1 MLGIVE
7 GSMVSTPVGGVK
19 MDVGPLRE
27 AALAP
32 GRLAAAIG
40 QDVGGLFD
48 DVSDK
53 IQNARNT
60 RKVFDADL
68 KMRATKDQFLTDI
81 QKDPNLAKD
90 PGTWVPAYQER
101 VKATQDSI
109 LNDSGLGPAV
119 KRHLSMMSD
128 SWALDS
134 VSDIRGAALLRET
147 ADTKAAGVASA
158 NAALSAGDLDAGT
171 AAYKALNEAGIMGP
185 KETAQLIKQAP
196 IVVAESKANVAISS
210 NPIAAPKI
218 IEEQLKKD
226 LPPLKYRVILNVAKE
241 QQAKAQAANAQDLAG
256 RIDDSPDHTIDEN
269 LLKAWKDSGKIRT
282 TDYERIVNRQKAY
295 AKADEK
301 ERHGVERDDFNV
313 AMMEA
318 DTPPTDGTK
327 IQDWA
332 AEQKS
337 KGLEWTNPAY
347 RRRFN
352 EFVDRKVD
360 GVMKK
365 GESEERPVEKQTFD
379 AMREDREKS
388 GSFIPL
394 ITSTQKAPWYE
405 FWKGSTSTTDAFD
418 GSLTAFRKQLS
429 GMSAD
434 DIKAAFGPDATA
446 KKVIDAEQLQYA
458 TKTAKMRDWF
468 KANPEATVEQADEY
482 RMSLEAPDAMEAV
495 KQSIVAGPTI
505 DTKAEPNTSKEDYDK
520 LKPGQPFWWNGKQ
533 INKK

>member
-1 MLGIVE
+1 
-7 GSMVSTPVGGVK
+7 

-68 KMRATKDQFLTDI
+68 KMRATKDQFLQDI

-101 VKATQDSI
+101 VKATQDAI

-128 SWALDS
+128 TWALDS
-134 VSDIRGAALLRET
+134 VSDIRQSALLRET

-158 NAALSAGDLDAGT
+158 NAALSAGDLNAGV
-171 AAYKALNEAGIMGP
+171 AAYKALNEAGVVGP
-185 KETAQLIKQAP
+185 KETQQ
-196 IVVAESKANVAISS
+196 ISS
-210 NPIAAPKI
+210 NPIGAPKI

-269 LLKAWKDSGKIRT
+269 LVKAWKDSGKIRT
-282 TDYERIVNRQKAY
+282 TDAERIMNRQKAY
-295 AKADEK
+295 AKADQK
-301 ERHGVERDDFNV
+301 ERHGIERDDFNV

-365 GESEERPVEKQTFD
+365 GESEERPVERD
-379 AMREDREKS
+379 VMDRMKTD
-388 GSFIPL
+388 PL
-394 ITSTQKAPWYE
+394 G
-405 FWKGSTSTTDAFD
+405 KG
-418 GSLTAFRKQLS
+418 GKLIRSLTDTN
-429 GMSAD
+429 SATYLD
-434 DIKAAFGPDATA
+434 DQELKKRYGSKADRNQIVRQT
-446 KKVIDAEQLQYA
+446 Q
-458 TKTAKMRDWF
+458 
-468 KANPEATVEQADEY
+468 VEQARLFDKMREWFKDPANKDATEEQAEEY
-482 RMSLEAPDAMEAV
+482 RQKLERPSVEAAV
-495 KQSIVAGPTI
+495 KDSLGVPSETPQPDI
-505 DTKAEPNTSKEDYDK
+505 TKESYDK
-520 LKPGQPFWWNGKQ
+520 LKPGELFWYGGKQ
-533 INKK
+533 IPKQ